1 LQGAPPIRTARKEAR
16 LIMARIIV
24 QTDTDP
30 GTIMLDEREVDSEVI
45 KDEHASSQLME
56 RIVWA
61 IQDIE
66 RSGV

>member
-1 LQGAPPIRTARKEAR
+1 
-16 LIMARIIV
+16 MARIIV

-30 GTIMLDEREVDSEVI
+30 GRIMLDEREVDSKII

-56 RIVWA
+56 RIAWA

-66 RSGV
+66 RDGF